1 MARDF
6 DEARQEAADDHRA
19 VWLLRGCMAIDLLR
33 TLAVQWFRTGIP
45 LIAVASVVVTLAVAA
60 GIANIARRINV
71 PMPSGFDHEETVVV
85 LFIAQISVVLIA
97 TTILLSLW
105 VGRQMR
111 RRRK

>member
-1 MARDF
+1 
-6 DEARQEAADDHRA
+6 
-19 VWLLRGCMAIDLLR
+19 
-33 TLAVQWFRTGIP
+33 
-45 LIAVASVVVTLAVAA
+45 
-60 GIANIARRINV
+60 
-71 PMPSGFDHEETVVV
+71 MPSGFDHEETVVV